1 MNDKEYL
8 VKILGFI
15 IVFFII
21 LTLCA
26 TSFSIITITNL

>member
-8 VKILGFI
+8 VKILGLV

-21 LTLCA
+21 LMVCA
-26 TSFSIITITNL
+26 TSVSITTLTNL

>member
-1 MNDKEYL
+1 MNDKKYL

-21 LTLCA
+21 LMLCA
-26 TSFSIITITNL
+26 TAISIITITSL

>member
-8 VKILGFI
+8 VKILEFI

-21 LTLCA
+21 LMLCA
-26 TSFSIITITNL
+26 TLISIITITNL